1 MKKKVAVY
9 FFATLLTS
17 SAIASLISVN
27 AVDANERK
35 LAQTSPETS
44 ATPMESQMNASTQ
57 EVDRNFIEMMI
68 PHHQGATEMAKMALD
83 QAESPQVRE
92 LAQSI
97 IEEQTREIAQ
107 MRNWYKQWYG
117 TEVPVNSSSMEM
129 NGGMNQEMK
138 MSMQHQDMMEE
149 EMMSA
154 LENADDFE
162 REFLNQ
168 MIRHHSMASMM
179 AGMVVN
185 SAEHQEIR
193 QLAQTIVRDQNEEI
207 AQMRQMLAQ
216 AKK

>member
-1 MKKKVAVY
+1 MKKKVAIY
-9 FFATLLTS
+9 FFTTLLTS

-27 AVDANERK
+27 AVVANEREQ
-35 LAQTSPETS
+35 AQTSPETS

-57 EVDRNFIEMMI
+57 VDRNFIEMMV
-68 PHHQGATEMAKMALD
+68 PHHEGAIEMAKMALD
-83 QAESPQVRE
+83 RAKSPQVRE

-97 IEEQTREIAQ
+97 IEKQTREIEQ
-107 MRNWYKQWYG
+107 MRTWYKQWYG

-129 NGGMNQEMK
+129 NGGMNQEMR
-138 MSMQHQDMMEE
+138 MSMQHQDMMEN

-154 LENADDFE
+154 LENADDFD

-207 AQMRQMLAQ
+207 AKMRQMLTQ

>member
-1 MKKKVAVY
+1 
-9 FFATLLTS
+9 
-17 SAIASLISVN
+17 
-27 AVDANERK
+27 
-35 LAQTSPETS
+35 
-44 ATPMESQMNASTQ
+44 MESQMNANTQ

-83 QAESPQVRE
+83 RAKSPQVRE

-97 IEEQTREIAQ
+97 IEKQTREIAQ
-107 MRNWYKQWYG
+107 MRTWYKQWYG

-138 MSMQHQDMMEE
+138 ISMQHQDMMEN

-154 LENADDFE
+154 LENADDFD

-207 AQMRQMLAQ
+207 AQMRQMLA
-216 AKK
+216 

>member
-17 SAIASLISVN
+17 SAIASFISVN

-83 QAESPQVRE
+83 RAKSPQVRE

-97 IEEQTREIAQ
+97 IEKQTREIEQ
-107 MRNWYKQWYG
+107 MRTWYKQWYG

-138 MSMQHQDMMEE
+138 MSMQHQNMMEE

-154 LENADDFE
+154 LENADDFD